1 MGKPLV
7 LMAPTDSEKPS
18 FLGGGAVGSPYHPNA
33 TVNPSEDVGVGGCIG
48 CTLFPCSGGGLA
60 PSYTEGLC
68 FPQSAGRGLSVL
80 DTLVAWPSP
89 LCHPVTNTLAL
100 SL

>member
-1 MGKPLV
+1 MYRVYPLP
-7 LMAPTDSEKPS
+7 LQ
-18 FLGGGAVGSPYHPNA
+18 
-33 TVNPSEDVGVGGCIG
+33 
-48 CTLFPCSGGGLA
+48 GGGLV